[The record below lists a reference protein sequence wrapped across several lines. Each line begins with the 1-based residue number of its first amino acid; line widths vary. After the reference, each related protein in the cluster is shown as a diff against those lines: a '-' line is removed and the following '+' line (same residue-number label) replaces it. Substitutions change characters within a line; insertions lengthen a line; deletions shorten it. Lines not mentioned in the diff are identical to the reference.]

1 MKPRGFTLVEMMVV
15 IAIVAIIATLALPSY
30 RNLIASNKVTA
41 ASEELYSALLFAKS
55 EAIKRNQTVIV
66 CQSDSPN
73 STAANAACSTGTD
86 WSTGWIVFVDT
97 NTDGAYS
104 AANDT
109 LLKVSTPPTGLG
121 SIVLKTV
128 PCAATGGGTKIAFR
142 SFISSGGSDRVFG
155 ITVPGT
161 ATVRQVEV
169 NNVGNITTASMLTC
183 P

>member
-1 MKPRGFTLVEMMVV
+1 MKQSGFTLVEMIVV
-15 IAIVAIIATLALPSY
+15 IAIVAVIAGLALPSY
-30 RNLIASNKVTA
+30 RSLIASNKVTA
-41 ASEELYSALLFAKS
+41 ASEELYSAMLFAKS

-66 CQSDSPN
+66 CQADNPN
-73 STAANAACSTGTD
+73 TSAASAACSTGTD
-86 WSTGWIVFVDT
+86 WSTGWIVFVDADT
-97 NTDGAYS
+97 SGTYS

-121 SIVLKTV
+121 GIVLKTV
-128 PCAATGGGTKIAFR
+128 PCTSTGGGTKIAFR

-161 ATVRQVEV
+161 TTVRQVEV
-169 NNVGNITTASMLTC
+169 NSVGNITTATTLSC